1 MTLTASSVLVV
12 EDDVD
17 VLSTVFCT
25 QRSNNKVDG
34 ESVDDDT
41 MMMMMLILMSEE
53 MVSMM
58 HR

>member
-12 EDDVD
+12 DDDVD

-25 QRSNNKVDG
+25 H
-34 ESVDDDT
+34 DT

-53 MVSMM
+53 QQMM
-58 HR
+58 